1 MNNDAPLTPAPS
13 GQAMPPPPP
22 ANFFLRKIFF
32 NANEPRAGWRLLIFV
47 VIMAALLSAV
57 SVISRR
63 LGRGRPI
70 IQELVALRLIIAE
83 GVSFLLVLLAS
94 LAVSTFE
101 RRRVASYGLPVRDP
115 CGRRFLAGVVV

>member
-1 MNNDAPLTPAPS
+1 MRLTPGRWTAALQFAMMLRRGNRMNNDAPLTPAPS
-13 GQAMPPPPP
+13 GQAMPPPPS

-47 VIMAALLSAV
+47 VIMAALFSAV

-70 IQELVALRLIIAE
+70 IQELVAFRLMISE
-83 GVSFLLVLLAS
+83 GFSFLLVLLACF
-94 LAVSTFE
+94 AVLYF
-101 RRRVASYGLPVRDP
+101 DK
-115 CGRRFLAGVVV
+115 